1 MKKLSIILTTLIFLT
16 ACTAQEKQEDVFM
29 QIASS
34 QEYAKYMEAI
44 YGRAGLVAQNQ
55 VDLEGVRQIL
65 EMNIEAE
72 SMEAIGSDAFS
83 KVKGGLMYYD
93 YIVDFEARLQELD
106 AKYSFKSI
114 SKEQRM
120 EISKLYEQITNG
132 AERKKARDAAFHHLQ
147 NRQK

>member
-16 ACTAQEKQEDVFM
+16 ACTAQEKQEDIFM

-34 QEYAKYMEAI
+34 QEYAKYMETI
-44 YGRAGLVAQNQ
+44 YSQSILIAQNQ
-55 VDLEGVRQIL
+55 VDFDGIKLVFD
-65 EMNIEAE
+65 MHPNTE
-72 SMEAIGSDAFS
+72 SVEVIGKEAFS
-83 KVKGGLMYYD
+83 NVKGGVLWYEYVVEFKD
-93 YIVDFEARLQELD
+93 RVQELD
-106 AKYSFKSI
+106 DKYSFKSI